1 MPPDMTAELALLVV
15 GAIAA
20 GFVQGLSG
28 FAFSMVAMSFW
39 VWGIEPRV
47 AAVMAVFGSLTG
59 QLVAAFSVRRSL
71 GLQALAPFPMGG
83 AVGIPLGI
91 VVLPTLNPHMFKL
104 MLGLVLVV
112 WCPFM
117 LFSKNLP
124 KVTAGGRLA
133 DGVAGALG
141 GFMGGLG
148 GFSGAVPTL
157 WCTLRG
163 MEKEQQRAIVQ
174 NFNLAALAVTMAGY
188 VATGAVT
195 RDMLP
200 LLPIVAI
207 ALLVPVLFGARVYV
221 GLSETAFR
229 RLVLSLLSL
238 SGLAMLASAVPKLL
252 G

>member
-1 MPPDMTAELALLVV
+1 MTPELWLLIIGAVV
-15 GAIAA
+15 A

-39 VWGIEPRV
+39 VWGIEPPV

-71 GLQALAPFPMGG
+71 DFRALAPFLAGG
-83 AVGIPLGI
+83 AIGIPLGI
-91 VVLPTLNPHMFKL
+91 LVLPYLNPHLFKL
-104 MLGLVLVV
+104 VLGLLLVV

-124 KVTAGGRLA
+124 KVTGGGRFA
-133 DGVAGALG
+133 DGVVGAAG

-148 GFSGAVPTL
+148 GFSGAMPTL

-188 VATGAVT
+188 VATGAIT

-207 ALLVPVLFGARVYV
+207 ALLVPVLLGARVYV
-221 GLSETAFR
+221 GLSEAAFR
-229 RLVLSLLSL
+229 KLVLSLLSL
-238 SGLAMLASAVPKLL
+238 SGLAMLVSAVPRLL

>member
-1 MPPDMTAELALLVV
+1 MSDTFWLLIA
-15 GAIAA
+15 GAAVA

-39 VWGIEPRV
+39 VWGVEPRV

-59 QLVAAFSVRRSL
+59 QIVAAVSVRRAL
-71 GLQALAPFPMGG
+71 RLQALAPFLAGG
-83 AVGIPLGI
+83 VVGVPLGI
-91 VVLPTLNPHMFKL
+91 TVLPHLNAALFKL
-104 MLGLVLVV
+104 VLGTALVV
-112 WCPFM
+112 WCPLM
-117 LFSKNLP
+117 LASRRLP
-124 KVTAGGRLA
+124 VVRAGGRVGDGLA
-133 DGVAGALG
+133 GLAGGVMGGIG
-141 GFMGGLG
+141 GFT
-148 GFSGAVPTL
+148 GAVPTL

-163 MEKEQQRAIVQ
+163 FDKEQQRGVIQ

-200 LLPIVAI
+200 LLPAVAA
-207 ALLVPVLFGARVYV
+207 ALLLPALIGSRVYV
-221 GLSETAFR
+221 GLSDAAFR

-238 SGLAMLASAVPKLL
+238 SGLAMVVSSLPRVL